1 MPELQDQA
9 KAAVE
14 KLLQS
19 PEDQLFAELGLRG
32 KAIADDPAVAGQF
45 DPDISY
51 DAEFAGPMDALKEFG
66 QRYFDKVNRQVYD
79 LVCGDAKESQEDRSK
94 LRDAFGMDKT
104 TFAAVLGGVLVSSFG
119 WAPAIAAVVAA
130 LVVKIFFRPGY
141 ELACQMWREKLPK

>member
-19 PEDQLFAELGLRG
+19 QEDQLFAELGLRG
-32 KAIADDPAVAGQF
+32 KAIDADPAVAGQF

-79 LVCGDAKESQEDRSK
+79 LVCGATKESEEDRGK
-94 LRDAFGMDKT
+94 LRDAFGMDKPT
-104 TFAAVLGGVLVSSFG
+104 SAGVLAGVLVSSFG

-130 LVVKIFFRPGY
+130 LVVKLFFRPGS
-141 ELACQMWREKLPK
+141 ELSCPLG